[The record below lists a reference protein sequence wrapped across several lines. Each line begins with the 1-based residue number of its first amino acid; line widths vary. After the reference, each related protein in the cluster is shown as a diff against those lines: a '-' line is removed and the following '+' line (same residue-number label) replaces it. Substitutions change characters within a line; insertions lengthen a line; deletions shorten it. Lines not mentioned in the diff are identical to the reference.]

1 MDIIII
7 ITQGCLFVTCTYLLL
22 YFYANG
28 FVLFPMVCIQIQF
41 NIAVTLLWYC
51 TGIPTNMLSLL
62 ELVTNARSVQS
73 LIYAGI
79 YMYATKCGAYGSRT
93 QNSEIYST

>member
-41 NIAVTLLWYC
+41 NIRVGNERAISAKPYNYMLVFTCTPLNVEPMDLTAVMCLFGHC
-51 TGIPTNMLSLL
+51 CHHS
-62 ELVTNARSVQS
+62 
-73 LIYAGI
+73 
-79 YMYATKCGAYGSRT
+79 
-93 QNSEIYST
+93 SECEV